1 MASKR
6 RRRIKRAAEV
16 GVTTAI
22 VLGLGAVVAG
32 VAIYEWTRPA
42 PPTTGAPAQLTP
54 TGTGVQ
60 TAIGPNPASVT

>member
-6 RRRIKRAAEV
+6 RRRAKRAAEV

-32 VAIYEWTRPA
+32 VAIYEWTKA
-42 PPTTGAPAQLTP
+42 PPTVPGNPAQLTP